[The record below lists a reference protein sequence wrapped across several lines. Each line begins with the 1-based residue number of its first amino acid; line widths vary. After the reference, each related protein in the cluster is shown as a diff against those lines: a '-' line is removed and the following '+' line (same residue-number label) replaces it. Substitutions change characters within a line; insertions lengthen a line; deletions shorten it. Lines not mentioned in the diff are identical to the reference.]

1 MNFIQKNWKGI
12 LVCLVM
18 AVPCWLLGQ
27 RFPIVG
33 GPVFGI
39 LAGMIVMELIYGALQ
54 YFAIAIPAA
63 LSLYFNFFDSAI
75 QAYIFI
81 TLTLSYVSEAIE

>member
-1 MNFIQKNWKGI
+1 MMLSANNAWRERNPRPTMNFIQKNWKGI

-39 LAGMIVMELIYGALQ
+39 LAGNFPMALCWQIFFAGPLVRLI
-54 YFAIAIPAA
+54 FR
-63 LSLYFNFFDSAI
+63 
-75 QAYIFI
+75 
-81 TLTLSYVSEAIE
+81 TVSRAK

>member
-1 MNFIQKNWKGI
+1 
-12 LVCLVM
+12 M

-39 LAGMIVMELIYGALQ
+39 LAGMI
-54 YFAIAIPAA
+54 
-63 LSLYFNFFDSAI
+63 
-75 QAYIFI
+75 I
-81 TLTLSYVSEAIE
+81 TLLWRDKSGGAARHLVRVEKRCCSTPSSCSASA

>member
-1 MNFIQKNWKGI
+1 MNFLQKNGRGI

-27 RFPIVG
+27 KFPIVG

-39 LAGMIVMELIYGALQ
+39 LAGMIVTLLCATRRRRS
-54 YFAIAIPAA
+54 PA
-63 LSLYFNFFDSAI
+63 SRSCRKKCCSTPSSCSAS
-75 QAYIFI
+75 A
-81 TLTLSYVSEAIE
+81 

>member
-39 LAGMIVMELIYGALQ
+39 LAGMI
-54 YFAIAIPAA
+54 
-63 LSLYFNFFDSAI
+63 
-75 QAYIFI
+75 I
-81 TLTLSYVSEAIE
+81 TLLWHDKSAA

>member
-1 MNFIQKNWKGI
+1 MNFLQKNGRGI

-18 AVPCWLLGQ
+18 AAPCWLLGQ

-39 LAGMIVMELIYGALQ
+39 LAGMI
-54 YFAIAIPAA
+54 
-63 LSLYFNFFDSAI
+63 
-75 QAYIFI
+75 I
-81 TLTLSYVSEAIE
+81 TLLWHDLFIL

>member
-39 LAGMIVMELIYGALQ
+39 LAGTTRVRRS
-54 YFAIAIPAA
+54 PA
-63 LSLYFNFFDSAI
+63 SPSCRKRYCSTPSSCSAS
-75 QAYIFI
+75 A
-81 TLTLSYVSEAIE
+81 